1 MQKNTRDRILEAG
14 LKLFSTKGY
23 LGATTK
29 EIARVAGVAELTLFR
44 HFASKERLFEE
55 VLKYDS
61 FLPVLREMLPAVSG
75 LPYEDALVRIARNQL
90 RALKRR
96 RGLIR
101 IMNSEISRYP
111 EKIRG
116 IYHAFVDEMINTL
129 AVYFD
134 GLVKAGTLR
143 EFDTALGARAF
154 FGMFYSYYNNQNF
167 LMPRKCQ
174 APDTERVVREYVR
187 IFVRGTIGPVSEKRR
202 LH

>member
-1 MQKNTRDRILEAG
+1 MQKNTRDKILDAG

-61 FLPVLREMLPAVSG
+61 FLPVLREMLPAISG
-75 LPYEDALVRIARNQL
+75 LSYEDALVRIARKQL
-90 RALKRR
+90 LALKRR
-96 RGLIR
+96 KGLIR

-111 EKIRG
+111 EKIRD

-129 AVYFD
+129 AAYFD
-134 GLVKAGTLR
+134 GLVKTGALR

-154 FGMFYSYYNNQNF
+154 FGMFFSYFNSQNF
-167 LMPRKCQ
+167 LMLTKYQ
-174 APDTERVVREYVR
+174 KPDTERVIREYVR
-187 IFVRGTIGPVSEKRR
+187 IFVRGTLSPVPVKRR